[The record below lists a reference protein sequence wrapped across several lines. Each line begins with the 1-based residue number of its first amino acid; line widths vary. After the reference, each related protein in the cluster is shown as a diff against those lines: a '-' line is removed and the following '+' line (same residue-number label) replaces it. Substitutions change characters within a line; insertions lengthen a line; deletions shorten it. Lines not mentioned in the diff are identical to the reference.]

1 MHALRIGIDTGGTF
15 TDFVVVADDGRV
27 TTHKVASTPDA
38 PERAIVDGLAAL
50 GIDHRTARIV
60 HGSTVATNAV
70 LEGKGARTAFVTNH
84 GFGDTLTIGRQ
95 ARARLYDLQPAPVP
109 PPVPRDLCFETG
121 GRITPN
127 GDTLEPLDDD
137 ELAALTARIAS
148 AGVDSVAV
156 SLLFSF
162 VDDRF
167 ERRIAEALPSTLFVS
182 RSSEVLREYRE
193 YERGIAT
200 WLNARVGPLMAG
212 YLGRLRAALDG
223 ARFAIMQ
230 SSAGTVSVEQAARR
244 AVHLLLSGP
253 AGGVVGAA
261 AVACAAGARR
271 VLTFDMGG
279 TSTDVALIDGEP
291 ALTGDGRVGG
301 YPVATPMV
309 DVHTIGAGGGSIA
322 WRDAGG
328 VLRVGPQSAGADP
341 GPACYGRGGT
351 APTVTDA
358 HLILGRLPEQG
369 LAGGLALDLE
379 AARAA
384 FAPLA
389 ASLGLGVDDAARGV
403 LAVADE
409 HMVQALRVM
418 SVARGHDPADF
429 MLFAFGGAGGLHV
442 CSLADKLGVD
452 RAMFPANAGVLSAYG
467 MLVAPRARDLSRT
480 QIAPLASV
488 GTDEMDAAFAAL
500 AEDGIAELVAEG
512 VDGSACEVRRSV
524 ELRYPGQSHTLEVD
538 WTEGAVEAFHAAH
551 RARFGHRLDLPVE
564 LVNLRVRVTAPV
576 EAVAAAPGRTT
587 PRVVTGPS
595 IVATDDSTLWVAD
608 GWTAQEDGSGNW
620 LLDRGQARCR
630 S

>member
-1 MHALRIGIDTGGTF
+1 MRIGIDTGGTF
-15 TDFVVVADDGRV
+15 TDFVIVADDGSV
-27 TTHKVASTPDA
+27 TAHKVASTPAA
-38 PERAIVDGLAAL
+38 PERAIIDGLAAL
-50 GIDHRTARIV
+50 GIDHRGARIV

-70 LEGKGARTAFVTNH
+70 LEGKGARTVFVTNY

-95 ARARLYDLQPAPVP
+95 ARARLYDLQPPRVE
-109 PPVPRDLCFETG
+109 PPVPRELCIETG
-121 GRITPN
+121 GRVTPA
-127 GDTLEPLDDD
+127 GDTLEDLADDD
-137 ELAALTARIAS
+137 VAALARRIADS
-148 AGVDSVAV
+148 GADSVAI

-167 ERRIAEALPSTLFVS
+167 ERRIADALPSSLFVS
-182 RSSEVLREYRE
+182 CSSEVLREYRE

-212 YLGRLRAALDG
+212 YLGRLRAALAG
-223 ARFAIMQ
+223 ARLAVMQ
-230 SSAGTVSVEQAARR
+230 SSAGTVSAEHASRR

-261 AVACAAGARR
+261 AVARAAGAQR

-351 APTVTDA
+351 QPTVTDA
-358 HLILGRLPEQG
+358 HLLLGRLPDDG
-369 LAGGLALDLE
+369 LAGGLVLDTR
-379 AARAA
+379 AAHAA

-389 ASLGLGVDDAARGV
+389 ASLGLSVEDTARGV

-442 CSLADKLGVD
+442 CSLADKLGVA

-480 QIAPLASV
+480 RIAPLASV
-488 GTDEMDAAFAAL
+488 TAQEVASGFEALAAEGIAAL
-500 AEDGIAELVAEG
+500 LDEG
-512 VDGSACEVRRSV
+512 VREAECTVDRTV
-524 ELRYPGQSHTLEVD
+524 ELRYPGQSHALEVP
-538 WTEGAVEAFHAAH
+538 WGADAADAFHAAH
-551 RARFGHRLDLPVE
+551 RARFGHALDMPVE
-564 LVNLRVRVTAPV
+564 LVNLRVRVSAPA
-576 EAVAAAPGRTT
+576 ERVAAAPRAGDART
-587 PRVVTGPS
+587 VVGPA
-595 IVATDDSTLWVAD
+595 IVATQDSTLWVAE
-608 GWTAQEDGSGNW
+608 GWTAEEDGSGNW
-620 LLDRGQARCR
+620 RLGRGA
-630 S
+630 